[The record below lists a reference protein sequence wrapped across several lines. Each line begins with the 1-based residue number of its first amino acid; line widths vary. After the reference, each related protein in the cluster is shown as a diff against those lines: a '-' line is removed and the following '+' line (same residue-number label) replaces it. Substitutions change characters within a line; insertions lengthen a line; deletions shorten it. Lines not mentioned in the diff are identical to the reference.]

1 MQTFNDRLQL
11 EFAKLIEQEIEEIKE
26 WMSLGTVMNWE
37 QYKYMTG
44 KIAGFN
50 RALEVLEE
58 AHKAL
63 LNA

>member
-1 MQTFNDRLQL
+1 MQTFNDRL
-11 EFAKLIEQEIEEIKE
+11 EFEFKKLIEQEIDEIKE
-26 WMSLGTVMNWE
+26 WMANGTVMNWE

>member
-1 MQTFNDRLQL
+1 MQTFNDRLEL
-11 EFAKLIEQEIEEIKE
+11 EFKKLIEQEIEEIKE
-26 WMSLGTVMNWE
+26 WMANGTIMGWE
-37 QYKYMTG
+37 HYKYVTG

-63 LNA
+63 LNS